1 MAGEEGAHSETK
13 SAASSSSSASK
24 LGVAAPERSLVCG
37 SLLHDEPGALDDGAA
52 GGGNQGTISEGA
64 GAGRALLGSGG
75 VAVPCRGVPPR
86 SFAAQ
91 SRLTGSEMSLR
102 RSSHIVASPT
112 PRGLPIIATESL
124 AMTMSQ
130 PEKVVS
136 RSRLSSPCMSQPKY
150 HDERGPCSVAMCVSF
165 IRARVPVGLRCRRS
179 TDLTS
184 LTHDTRG
191 HAGPAEPS
199 ERKKP
204 GAVGLHKLH
213 ITDK

>member
-1 MAGEEGAHSETK
+1 MAGEEGSHSETK

-37 SLLHDEPGALDDGAA
+37 SLLHDEPGALDDGAGA
-52 GGGNQGTISEGA
+52 TISEGA

-124 AMTMSQ
+124 AITMSQ

-136 RSRLSSPCMSQPKY
+136 RSRLSSPCRSQPKY
-150 HDERGPCSVAMCVSF
+150 SDGA
-165 IRARVPVGLRCRRS
+165 ALRKQGS
-179 TDLTS
+179 
-184 LTHDTRG
+184 
-191 HAGPAEPS
+191 
-199 ERKKP
+199 
-204 GAVGLHKLH
+204 
-213 ITDK
+213 